1 MHPVREFR
9 VNLSGAVPSQL
20 DWRISR
26 LEVESCGLHLE
37 SPFPDDHPY
46 WSNREAYILPTL
58 DLVISRFDPTGRSDR
73 VPPLF
78 YIDMASV
85 QPGPE
90 SWVMRDLYLD
100 VVMEAD
106 GTPKLIDSDEYAEA
120 VLEGHLT
127 PDEQR
132 RALLS
137 AERVVNGLFTHNNDL
152 AAWLAS
158 LNIHLKWW
166 TV

>member
-9 VNLSGAVPSQL
+9 VNLGGAAPSQL
-20 DWRISR
+20 DWSIRR
-26 LEVESCGLHLE
+26 LEVEPCGLHVE

-58 DLVISRFDPTGRSDR
+58 DLLISSFDPAGRSER

-85 QPGPE
+85 QAGPK

-100 VVMEAD
+100 VVVEAD
-106 GTPKLIDSDEYAEA
+106 GTPYLLDEDEYAEA

-132 RALLS
+132 RALAS
-137 AERVVNGLFTHNNDL
+137 AARVVNGLFAHDNDL
-152 AAWLAS
+152 EAWLAS
-158 LNIHLKWW
+158 LNIHLDWW
-166 TV
+166 NA